1 MRRQRGDDRVYNI
14 GKKKACRGVPVIQSR
29 ARALRVIEWP
39 GARLAHKYIF
49 TSGERVDHWKA
60 YSPGRLGGISLM
72 SDTEITLSPHIYTVN
87 TLVYPSLSSSLTNR
101 GREHK
106 RVERLRERLDN
117 GRIMAKLWEL
127 ESPRGIPGEKFSA
140 AFAPF
145 FRALRWPDGAYSDEI
160 LRGFAWNCAP
170 GKWNFRGA
178 PRMLGQQSS
187 SILVLHNTAGHFS
200 SSSILLLFFCHT
212 TAWKIVNETLR
223 RYFGEPYCTAA
234 FPNCPLHIYVIRQCH
249 ATRILRKGH
258 PKTHSLFKIRK
269 SRWKKIIVF

>member
-29 ARALRVIEWP
+29 ARALQVIEWP

-200 SSSILLLFFCHT
+200 SSSILLLFFFVIPQRGKSWTKLCVVISENRIVLQLSQTVLCTYMLYVNVMQHVYYVKVTQKHT
-212 TAWKIVNETLR
+212 LCSK
-223 RYFGEPYCTAA
+223 FGKA
-234 FPNCPLHIYVIRQCH
+234 V
-249 ATRILRKGH
+249 G
-258 PKTHSLFKIRK
+258 
-269 SRWKKIIVF
+269 KK